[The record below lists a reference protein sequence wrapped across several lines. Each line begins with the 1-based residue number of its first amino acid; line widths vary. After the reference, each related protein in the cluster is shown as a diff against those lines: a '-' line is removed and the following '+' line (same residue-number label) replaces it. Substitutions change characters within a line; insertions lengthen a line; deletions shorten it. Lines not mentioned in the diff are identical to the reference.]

1 MGEAERLPPVEIVFS
16 LCSCFFPWAQLGV
29 GERGPRGNRHGF
41 AEDGYIDGDRILV
54 M

>member
-1 MGEAERLPPVEIVFS
+1 MGKQRGPPPVEIVFS

-29 GERGPRGNRHGF
+29 GEREPRGNRHGF
-41 AEDGYIDGDRILV
+41 AEDDYIDGDRILV